1 MSGLIHNATGHLGF
15 KRVLSAMSNQ
25 SVFEYDADKVI
36 QAKKRASNIILFI
49 SVRSSQ
55 SRKIINGRG
64 VHRQ

>member
-1 MSGLIHNATGHLGF
+1 MSGLIHNATGHLRF